1 MITDMNIINMTD
13 LNIMNNYTQFQ
24 KNSYRNL
31 NAFEIFKN
39 FILDWLKLDKKV

>member
-1 MITDMNIINMTD
+1 MIIDMNIIYMTD
-13 LNIMNNYTQFQ
+13 SNFMNNYTQFQ
-24 KNSYRNL
+24 NNSYWNL